1 MDLYQLITQAVGG
14 FSVGLGA
21 SLNYKRYNE
30 AVNSME
36 YAKLIDESR
45 LGKELESKGLT
56 EEKLKNWHEANRRL
70 NILSPY
76 LYGFG
81 FSVAT
86 SIASF
91 AQWNFGENVLISVP
105 SAYLGFAAGV
115 LTHRIK
121 NMKFREEMQIAQ
133 EMKRNPD
140 SIEALLTENERS
152 TIRTSLEQ
160 IEQGMFEGS
169 FNPLTSKPLF
179 LIYSTVIER
188 NKVYTP
194 LVTQWSLKEIEK
206 AISSGKLQKDLKD
219 FYETPLPIGGS
230 IATASLNSLVIERP
244 TRVFV
249 REGDKFYSLDVSW
262 KNIRIIEQDET
273 KEVSICGTAPDLRKI
288 QEESWNPD
296 YKTLAHIVEEHGK
309 DANRV
314 IMLAPENTS
323 LGLQGAILTQNYVE
337 ELVRRLK
344 NEKKN

>member
-1 MDLYQLITQAVGG
+1 MKQIADLISYLLIFNPVEFLRQRSQCFSKYCNTSAVYRN
-14 FSVGLGA
+14 LP
-21 SLNYKRYNE
+21 
-30 AVNSME
+30 
-36 YAKLIDESR
+36 
-45 LGKELESKGLT
+45 ELCLED
-56 EEKLKNWHEANRRL
+56 
-70 NILSPY
+70 
-76 LYGFG
+76 
-81 FSVAT
+81 V
-86 SIASF
+86 SF
-91 AQWNFGENVLISVP
+91 AQWNLGENVLISVP

-121 NMKFREEMQIAQ
+121 GREFRKEMGIAK

-140 SIEALLTENERS
+140 SIESYLTPDERS

-194 LVTQWSLKEIEK
+194 LVTQWSLKEVEK
-206 AISSGKLQKDLKD
+206 AISFGKLQKDLKD
-219 FYETPLPIGGS
+219 FYETPLPIEGS
-230 IATASLNSLVIERP
+230 IATASLTPLVIDRP

-249 REGDKFYSLDVSW
+249 KEGDKFYSLDVSW
-262 KNIRIIEQDET
+262 KNIQIIERDKT

-288 QEESWNPD
+288 QEESWKPN
-296 YKTLAHIVEEHGK
+296 YKTLAHIVEEHGR

-323 LGLQGAILTQNYVE
+323 LELQGAILTQNYME
-337 ELVRRLK
+337 ELANQIENKPR
-344 NEKKN
+344 